1 MVFLYLHKQFLM
13 NPIEVGEIQI
23 AVLFLARA
31 LVKYQKGLGK
41 HPFYMELIC

>member
-13 NPIEVGEIQI
+13 NPTEFGEIEL

-31 LVKYQKGLGK
+31 LVNYGKGLGK
-41 HPFYMELIC
+41 QPFYMELIC